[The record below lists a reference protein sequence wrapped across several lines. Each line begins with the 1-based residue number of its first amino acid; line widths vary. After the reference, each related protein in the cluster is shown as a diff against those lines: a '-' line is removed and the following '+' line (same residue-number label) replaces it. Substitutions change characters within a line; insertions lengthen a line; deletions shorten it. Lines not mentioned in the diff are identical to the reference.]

1 MALTPITLL
10 LAFFLGIASYHMAR
24 IFVEERR
31 VAAGALP
38 TLGNDFLEEDAEVE
52 NKHTLGYIVSG
63 LLMALGMVLTHNL
76 VTPIS
81 WNDYYALLL
90 NGAIMLFLSVTL
102 TLAWIDGETQIL
114 PSKLIYWGGGASL
127 ALLVAAA
134 AVNGAWS
141 LLIPMAIGGA
151 MYFLFYFLI
160 WWLAPRAFGFGDVR
174 LSFFL
179 GAFLAFLSPSGA
191 FVGFVAAWILAL
203 VAILIGS
210 IFGMVKGNIKIAF
223 GPWMI
228 LGAFVGLFF
237 GDSIVTMLAL

>member
-1 MALTPITLL
+1 MALTPLTLL
-10 LAFFLGIASYHMAR
+10 LAFALGVASYHLAR

-38 TLGNDFLEEDAEVE
+38 SLGNDFLEEDTATE
-52 NKHTLGYIVSG
+52 NRNTLGYILSG

-76 VTPIS
+76 VTPIG

-90 NGAIMLFLSVTL
+90 NGAIMLFLAVTL

-114 PSKLIYWGGGASL
+114 PTKLIYWGGGASL
-127 ALLVAAA
+127 LLLIAAA
-134 AVNGAWS
+134 AVNGGWS
-141 LLIPMAIGGA
+141 LLIPMALGGV

-160 WWLAPRAFGFGDVR
+160 WWFAPRAFGFGDVR

-179 GAFLAFLSPSGA
+179 GAFLAFLSPSSA

-203 VAILIGS
+203 VAILIGAA
-210 IFGMVKGNIKIAF
+210 FGMVKGNIKIAF
-223 GPWMI
+223 GPWMV
-228 LGAFVGLFF
+228 LGAFIGLFF
-237 GDSIVTMLAL
+237 GDSIVTLLAL